1 MADRT
6 PPDVKVTVRHQR
18 RASLMMR
25 ATHAGIEVYV
35 PLWLPKDS
43 RAVRT
48 FIAEG
53 LRQLADKVPA
63 TPPEQT
69 APDAL
74 RALVADWAARMEVQP
89 ARVTLRA
96 MQRKWGSCS
105 RRGHITLNTAL
116 CWLPPHLAE
125 YVVVHELAHLRVFNH
140 SKDFKA
146 VLAQYLPDWEARARD
161 LRAWRL

>member
-1 MADRT
+1 MADPNIR
-6 PPDVKVTVRHQR
+6 VLHQR

-25 ATHAGIEVYV
+25 ATRTGIEVYV

-43 RAVRT
+43 RAVRA

-53 LRQLADKVPA
+53 LKQLADKVPP

-69 APDAL
+69 SPAAL
-74 RALVADWAARMEVQP
+74 RALVDTWAARIGVQP
-89 ARVTLRA
+89 GRVTLRA

-105 RRGHITLNTAL
+105 QRGHITLNTAL

-140 SKDFKA
+140 GKDFKA
-146 VLAQYLPDWEARARD
+146 LLRQHLPDWEAYARE
-161 LRAWRL
+161 LRAWHL

>member
-1 MADRT
+1 MADT
-6 PPDVKVTVRHQR
+6 PADSIRVLVRHQR

-43 RAVRT
+43 RTVRA
-48 FIAEG
+48 FIAQG
-53 LRQLADKVPA
+53 LEQLADKVPP

-69 APDAL
+69 SPAAL
-74 RALVADWAARMEVQP
+74 RALVDTWAARMAAAP

-105 RRGHITLNTAL
+105 KRGHITLNTAL
-116 CWLPPHLAE
+116 CWLPPRLAE

-140 SKDFKA
+140 GREFKA
-146 VLAQYLPDWEARARD
+146 LLRQHLPDWEERARD

>member
-6 PPDVKVTVRHQR
+6 PPNVRVTVRHQR

-43 RAVRT
+43 RAVRA

-53 LRQLADKVPA
+53 LKQLADKVP
-63 TPPEQT
+63 PPQPEQT
-69 APDAL
+69 SPAAL
-74 RALVADWAARMEVQP
+74 RALVDDWAARMGVEP

-116 CWLPPHLAE
+116 CWLPPRLAE

-146 VLAQYLPDWEARARD
+146 VLAQHLPDWEARAGE
-161 LRAWRL
+161 LRAYRL

>member
-1 MADRT
+1 MADA
-6 PPDVKVTVRHQR
+6 PPAVRVLVRHQR

-35 PLWLPKDS
+35 PLWLAKDS
-43 RAVRT
+43 RTVRT
-48 FIAEG
+48 FIAQG
-53 LRQLADKVPA
+53 LEQLADKVPP

-69 APDAL
+69 SPDAL
-74 RALVADWAARMEVQP
+74 RALVEAWAARMAVQP

-140 SKDFKA
+140 GKEFKA
-146 VLAQYLPDWEARARD
+146 LLRQHLPDWEAHARD